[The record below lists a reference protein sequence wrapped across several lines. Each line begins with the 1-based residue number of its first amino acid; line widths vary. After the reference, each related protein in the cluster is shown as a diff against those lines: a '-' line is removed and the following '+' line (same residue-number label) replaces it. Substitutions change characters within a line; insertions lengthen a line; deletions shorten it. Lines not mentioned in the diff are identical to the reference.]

1 MLNPTS
7 FGQRCCTLICTVM
20 LSCIATASAWADSES
35 DPFEPVNRA
44 VFVFNDA
51 LDRAVLKPVSEVYT
65 QVTPDPF
72 ERGVRNFF
80 SNIGEVRNATNNL
93 FQGKWKAT
101 LSSSGRFLINSTVG
115 IGGLF
120 DVATKI
126 GLPVKR
132 EDFGQT
138 LGRWGV
144 PTGPYLVVPLVGP
157 STLRDGSGTLA
168 DVWLSP
174 LQYTELNLYER
185 GGLAAL
191 DGLQTR
197 ADLLSAEGLLR
208 GDQYLVIREAYLSR
222 REFDVN
228 DGQVRSDRFL
238 DNGNTEQSVDEEG
251 FVDESF

>member
-1 MLNPTS
+1 MLKWTQFP
-7 FGQRCCTLICTVM
+7 RRLLVVCIV
-20 LSCIATASAWADSES
+20 LSSPVGFNAAWAAS
-35 DPFEPVNRA
+35 DKDPLEPVNRA

-51 LDRAVLKPVSEVYT
+51 IDQAVLKPVSEVYT
-65 QVTPDPF
+65 QFTPDPF

-80 SNIGEVRNATNNL
+80 GNIGEVRNATNNL

-101 LSSSGRFLINSTVG
+101 LSSSGRFMINTTVG

-126 GLPVKR
+126 GLPVER

-144 PTGPYLVVPLVGP
+144 PTGPYLVVPIVGP

-174 LQYTELNLYER
+174 LQYTELNVLER

-191 DGLQTR
+191 DGIQTR
-197 ADLLSAEGLLR
+197 ADLLASEGLLS
-208 GDQYLVIREAYLSR
+208 GDKYLVIREAYLSK
-222 REFDVN
+222 REYDVQ
-228 DGQVRSDRFL
+228 DGQSLSDSFIDSTDRKE
-238 DNGNTEQSVDEEG
+238 DVDEEG

>member
-1 MLNPTS
+1 MLKRT
-7 FGQRCCTLICTVM
+7 RCPRHLLIVICIV
-20 LSCIATASAWADSES
+20 LSGPAGSSVAWAASEN
-35 DPFEPVNRA
+35 DPLEPLNRT

-51 LDRAVLKPVSEVYT
+51 LDQAVLKPVSEVYT
-65 QVTPDPF
+65 QFTPDPF

-101 LSSSGRFLINSTVG
+101 LSSSGRFMINSTVG

-126 GLPVKR
+126 GLPVER

-144 PTGPYLVVPLVGP
+144 PTGPYLVVPIVGP
-157 STLRDGSGTLA
+157 STIRDGSGTLA

-174 LQYTELNLYER
+174 LQYTELNLLER

-191 DGLQTR
+191 DGIQTR
-197 ADLLSAEGLLR
+197 ADLLSSEGLLS
-208 GDQYLVIREAYLSR
+208 GDKYLVIREAYLSK
-222 REFDVN
+222 REYEVQ
-228 DGQVRSDRFL
+228 DGQGRSDRFI
-238 DNGNTEQSVDEEG
+238 DSTSSDEGVDDEG
-251 FVDESF
+251 FINESF